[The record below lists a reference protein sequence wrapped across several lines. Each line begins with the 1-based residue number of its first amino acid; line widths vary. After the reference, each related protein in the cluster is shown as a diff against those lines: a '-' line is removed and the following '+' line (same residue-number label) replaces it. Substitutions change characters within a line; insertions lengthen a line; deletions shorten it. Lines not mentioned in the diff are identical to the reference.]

1 MQPRTRIVSVSAFTA
16 ARTATA
22 PRGDATR
29 AFGEARA
36 ERALRAEE
44 PFARDVNDIAARE
57 AAAHGATIAADV
69 GGACVITLRAYLD
82 CQLALACRELAII
95 TTPAIP
101 YTCTNKIIG
110 QLKGNAIKC

>member
-1 MQPRTRIVSVSAFTA
+1 LQPRTRIVSVSAFTA

-36 ERALRAEE
+36 ERALRTEE

-69 GGACVITLRAYLD
+69 GGACVVTLRAYLD

-101 YTCTNKIIG
+101 YSTNKIIG

>member
-1 MQPRTRIVSVSAFTA
+1 MSVSAFTA

-36 ERALRAEE
+36 ERALRAAE

-57 AAAHGATIAADV
+57 AAAAETSAEEAPVEDAPAEEAPVEDAPAEETPIKEAAAED
-69 GGACVITLRAYLD
+69 
-82 CQLALACRELAII
+82 EE
-95 TTPAIP
+95 
-101 YTCTNKIIG
+101 K
-110 QLKGNAIKC
+110 KEK